1 MTILAECKNAPTVK
15 CKLNVMYGRSGVP
28 FSNTCLCL
36 LQSCL
41 PPGSICLE
49 FMIYAHLI
57 EPNTLCETETKYCDI
72 SQLETGCRCR
82 NWYKRT
88 LSDNTNLLSDSRLFS
103 AKFTE
108 KFLSLQFQE
117 VNSFPKE
124 LEIVRSHRDLPK
136 LIGSTINNSYVQTYG
151 YERS

>member
-1 MTILAECKNAPTVK
+1 
-15 CKLNVMYGRSGVP
+15 
-28 FSNTCLCL
+28 
-36 LQSCL
+36 
-41 PPGSICLE
+41 
-49 FMIYAHLI
+49 MIYAHLI

-108 KFLSLQFQE
+108 KVLSLQFQE
-117 VNSFPKE
+117 VNSFLKE

-136 LIGSTINNSYVQTYG
+136 LIGSTIKNSYV
-151 YERS
+151 